1 MIMAT
6 VPSTVS
12 THDYGDLVRCRASFA
27 SGEGEAIDPT
37 TVTFKAIKP
46 DRSTITL
53 VYGTDSAL
61 MRESDGIYYTDLN
74 ADQTGV
80 WYYRFESTGTGQA
93 AEEFRFKV
101 ARSEFYPQ
109 N

>member
-1 MIMAT
+1 MT
-6 VPSTVS
+6 TTPSVVS
-12 THDYGDLVRCRASFA
+12 THDNGDLVRCRATFA
-27 SGEGEAIDPT
+27 NGEGALIDPA

-53 VYGTDSAL
+53 VYGTDAAL
-61 MRESDGIYYTDLN
+61 VKESTGVYYTDLN
-74 ADQTGV
+74 ANQTGV